1 MPQSDGDSTTKKPV
15 LKMKKILL
23 LPLFIFLI
31 NTVSAQVIFG
41 DNVGTAA
48 NKTSV
53 LMEFSNAG
61 NRGIILPYVTDKTG
75 ITTPGSII
83 LNATT
88 PTAAK
93 VEYYNGTTW
102 VDLSVLTANV
112 SSFLGIQPAAK
123 ENANAKMIIGS
134 ATSTADGILV
144 LESATKAM
152 VLPIVSSYQDIVNP
166 APGMMALV
174 NNGGIKTLAVYNGSQ
189 WSFWNY

>member
-1 MPQSDGDSTTKKPV
+1 
-15 LKMKKILL
+15 MKKILL
-23 LPLFIFLI
+23 FFLFIFLI

-61 NRGIILPYVTDKTG
+61 NRGIILPYITDKTG
-75 ITTPGSII
+75 LTTPGSII

-102 VDLSVLTANV
+102 VDLSVQTANV
-112 SSFLGIQPAAK
+112 SAFLGIQPAAK

-144 LESATKAM
+144 LESANKAM
-152 VLPIVSSYQDIVNP
+152 VLPVVSSYQDIVNP

-174 NNGGIKTLAVYNGSQ
+174 NNGGIKTLAVYNGNQ

>member
-1 MPQSDGDSTTKKPV
+1 MPQLGGDVTTKKPV

-23 LPLFIFLI
+23 LPLFVFL
-31 NTVSAQVIFG
+31 TDTFSAQVIFG

-61 NRGIILPYVTDKTG
+61 NRGIILPYITDKTG
-75 ITTPGSII
+75 LTTPGSII

-102 VDLSVLTANV
+102 VDLSVQTANV
-112 SSFLGIQPAAK
+112 SAFLGIQPAAK

-134 ATSTADGILV
+134 ATSTANGILV
-144 LESATKAM
+144 LESANKAM
-152 VLPIVSSYQDIVNP
+152 VLPIISSYQDIVNP

-174 NNGGIKTLAVYNGSQ
+174 NNGGIKTLAVYNGNQ